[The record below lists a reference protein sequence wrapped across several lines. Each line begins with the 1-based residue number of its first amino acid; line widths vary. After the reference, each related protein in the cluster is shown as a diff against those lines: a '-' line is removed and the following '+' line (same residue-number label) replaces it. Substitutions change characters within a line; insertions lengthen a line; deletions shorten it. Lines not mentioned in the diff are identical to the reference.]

1 MIDSFHKYPIF
12 PDLLENQRRSIRFFW
27 EKGILDE
34 LELFSTLIGYQKE
47 KNTKKE
53 GAVIEA
59 SLPAAAAAKTGGPP
73 PPPYRTADRTVSLH
87 LTSGRGERGSE
98 ARPVSEA
105 ARSYSAQVFDSDKKQ
120 NIKKSWVFNGIKVYS
135 FSDLNSPLENLK
147 SEKHKVK
154 SEALHLTP
162 AELPEAGA
170 NKGDQQLRSGQL
182 RSPKVKKAIFN
193 VSKEQSSPQIE
204 SFNKNDTEYL
214 VLHGSK
220 FLLKAPQYSQIE
232 SIRYQKTYSVGLF
245 LPIEQKRSPTAKLTG
260 GGDERE
266 GEGYASAKLRARWG
280 ASGGTSQSFTRGGF
294 ALTGAPLFWFYFGD
308 IPLMTERGSFIING
322 APRVLV
328 NQIIRCPSVYFKV
341 KLDQKNRR
349 TYTAS
354 FLSEYGSWLRLE
366 TDRLGNRL
374 WARIDKSP
382 RFPADVLL
390 MGLGYSL
397 GGEGKESGVP
407 PTPLVSFGDQS
418 SLERLVPNSRDER
431 GETSFSPP
439 LITSGAPRSSPERSS
454 WSGAPDELR
463 SPGPKLQRLTSRSVP
478 SMFSSQIVDQS
489 NKPVLFNSIN
499 KVGRPNSFRGEATG
513 GASLTSGDDRRSSA
527 ALRRLLKGRRL
538 VVTGLQGAKL
548 PRASLRGGDRR
559 SALSTKLTT
568 KGHGE
573 RSSPGTKNTLTES
586 GVALQTIWKKC
597 NPGRWTSSLG
607 CYSFFYNKFLN
618 PKRYSIGRVGRL
630 RLNKRLLRNPECTVP
645 TLTPEDVLLAFHYLT
660 QLRSSDSLGNTGEAP
675 LELDDIDHLK
685 NRRVRLPGETLQ
697 NQFRLALSRI
707 PFSALRFQDFH
718 HPRGGQQLPESEA
731 VRSGTTVSTGGA
743 KLTGQLTGGSE
754 RSSPQVTQENR
765 KPLLGIGQFAGQDQ
779 RSGQQLLVSSFARAP
794 FRVSSP
800 FSKKLR
806 EIGERAKLSSEQSG
820 TSGRGD
826 RRSGRSR
833 AELLAKLSPKGGA
846 DRTADRTAPLRP
858 FLKGEPAKLFG
869 TPIPAFQ
876 NTIRELFNTGQLSQY
891 MDQTNPLAEITHK
904 RRLSSLGPGGV
915 GRDQAGFAVREIHP
929 SHFGRICPIET
940 PEGQNAGLVGSLAS
954 YARINNDGFL
964 QSPALPV
971 EQQRQKIVT
980 NLRNFAQGSSA
991 RVGANPSAASRTSGL
1006 RRAPGRASLAP
1017 PLVRSKVSL
1026 FSSELED
1033 EIYVCTADTLNPAG
1047 GAGYSRPEVREAE
1060 QTGERSSL
1068 TEQRRVGGGKLTILL
1083 PSNVESPQIFQSP
1096 SAPLFPNF
1104 FPVRYKQE
1112 FLNIKAADA
1121 LALTSAPTKLFT
1133 GVCPIQLISIA
1144 TSLIPFLEHDDANR
1158 ALMGS
1163 NMQRQAVP
1171 FMVPEKPFVGTG
1183 LELQAARDSST
1194 VVLAKKSGEIIF
1206 VDSNS
1211 IKIQEENKIESYE
1224 LTKFAPSNQS
1234 TSLKQRPAVQL
1245 GEWVEKG
1252 FLLADGSGTC
1262 DGEVALGKNVLLA
1275 YMPWEGYNFE
1285 DAIVINERLVFE
1297 DIYTSIHVERFEVD
1311 VKNAKILSAWELHEW
1326 AASPPGTPADQ
1337 RSPGRSQRA
1346 LPPPGEYL
1354 TSDLD
1359 ILTGKFLRN
1368 TTPIGGVMTS
1378 GRSVSRPPVAGV
1390 TEAPVRDGET
1400 PPLMSSF
1407 KTSWTSGRPTKLR
1420 HLDARGIVRPGTWV
1434 QEGDIL
1440 VGKVQIGL
1448 KEGGT
1453 FGNSLATV
1461 SHEGASR
1468 GYLQLSEG
1476 GGPPVSSPPALFAS
1490 KTTSGQQKNPTL
1502 PFPEYR
1508 LLLAIFE
1515 LQNRP
1520 TDDLRSENSGA
1531 SLSGASDRWGTPHP
1545 SRLSEAPVDQ
1555 SSLGKDGE
1563 LRPPGGTPQL
1573 PLLQLLAAEKKLL
1586 ESEMANRTAPREQ
1599 SSVPSF
1605 NRPLVERLLEKEN
1618 LSTLSLED
1626 MGTRPVVPSINRET
1640 IASFGELRAMLPSSQ
1655 QMTSVKNTS
1664 YKVGIGVK
1672 GRVLECVIEGQ
1683 LPKYHGGPFQP
1694 VGGAKLTDRKRL
1706 AGFTILPQPPK
1717 GPLVSEGPAAPL
1729 VSSAP
1734 LPLPQET
1741 SSPNSF
1747 SGPPVS
1753 SVSIFLA
1760 HKKRIQLGDKMSGRH
1775 GNKGIVSLILP
1786 PQDMP
1791 YLQDGKSVDV
1801 VLNPLGV
1808 PSRMNVGQVLETLFG
1823 LSAFYS
1829 KKVYRIMPFDERIV
1843 PNKEKAF
1850 QKPETS
1856 RSLVYGYLKKLRDT
1870 IRMGG
1875 CFRSNSQLDW
1885 LFDANNPGKTQVFD
1899 GRTGE
1904 VFYQP
1909 VLVGYSYMFKLIHLV
1924 DDKIHARSTG
1934 PYSLVTQQPLGGRS
1948 KKGGQRLGEMEVW
1961 ALEGFG
1967 TASILQEFLTVKS
1980 DEIYSRNHF
1989 LFHLMRRNWD
1999 SLEKIP
2005 GTKSVTSPPVATKG
2019 ASLARA
2025 KLPGVSPYQSAQ
2037 RGLSFGGGSENTGVS
2052 PEGHSSPFGNRISSR
2067 EVSPSSPDRRSWRGY
2082 CSGFNP
2088 RRVPLGTRDSSLS
2101 TPAKLP
2107 ESFRVLINELH
2118 ALCLS
2123 VYSNLPN

>member
-1 MIDSFHKYPIF
+1 MRASLGYPPLGRPPVRGPEAPRAKLPTAKRNYCLKSKHVCFSEQRGGASLRSSIPTHDLTKVFILVNLMIDSFHKYPIF

-53 GAVIEA
+53 GALIEA
-59 SLPAAAAAKTGGPP
+59 SLPAAAAAARQSPP
-73 PPPYRTADRTVSLH
+73 PPPHRTADQTVSLR

-98 ARPVSEA
+98 ARPVTGGP
-105 ARSYSAQVFDSDKKQ
+105 RSYSAQVFDSDKKQ

-154 SEALHLTP
+154 SEAVRGGYPASEALHLAP
-162 AELPEAGA
+162 AERPKAGA
-170 NKGDQQLRSGQL
+170 DKGHGQLRSGQL

-204 SFNKNDTEYL
+204 SSNKNDTEYL

-266 GEGYASAKLRARWG
+266 GEGYASAKLRERWG
-280 ASGGTSQSFTRGGF
+280 ASAGTSRSFIRE
-294 ALTGAPLFWFYFGD
+294 ASLDRRSAPLFWFYFGD

-397 GGEGKESGVP
+397 GGEGKDEEHSS
-407 PTPLVSFGDQS
+407 TPLVSFGDQS

-463 SPGPKLQRLTSRSVP
+463 SPGPKLQRSTSRSVP

-489 NKPVLFNSIN
+489 NKPGLFSRIN
-499 KVGRPNSFRGEATG
+499 KVGRPNSFRGEATV
-513 GASLTSGDDRRSSA
+513 GASRTSGDRRSA
-527 ALRRLLKGRRL
+527 PLRRLLKGRRL
-538 VVTGLQGAKL
+538 VVTGLHEGAKL
-548 PRASLRGGDRR
+548 LWTASGGDRR
-559 SALSTKLTT
+559 SSLPTKLT
-568 KGHGE
+568 GGGE

-707 PFSALRFQDFH
+707 PFSALRFHDFH
-718 HPRGGQQLPESEA
+718 HPGASLGSSKSEA

-743 KLTGQLTGGSE
+743 SLPK
-754 RSSPQVTQENR
+754 VTQENR
-765 KPLLGIGQFAGQDQ
+765 KPLLEIGQFAGQ
-779 RSGQQLLVSSFARAP
+779 VSSFARATE
-794 FRVSSP
+794 RSSSP

-806 EIGERAKLSSEQSG
+806 EIGEVPSRVPPSGSEAL
-820 TSGRGD
+820 
-826 RRSGRSR
+826 RSR

-846 DRTADRTAPLRP
+846 DRTADRTAPFRP

-954 YARINNDGFL
+954 YARVNNDGFL

-980 NLRNFAQGSSA
+980 NLRSFAQGSSA

-1006 RRAPGRASLAP
+1006 RRAPLP
-1017 PLVRSKVSL
+1017 PLLVRSKVSL

-1047 GAGYSRPEVREAE
+1047 GAGYSTERSWSEAE
-1060 QTGERSSL
+1060 QSSL

-1112 FLNIKAADA
+1112 FLNIKATDA

-1311 VKNAKILSAWELHEW
+1311 VKNAKILSFRELHE
-1326 AASPPGTPADQ
+1326 SPCGGTPAGQ
-1337 RSPGRSQRA
+1337 SPPEGSFA
-1346 LPPPGEYL
+1346 LLPPPGEYL

-1359 ILTGKFLRN
+1359 IITGKFLRN
-1368 TTPIGGVMTS
+1368 TTPIGRTAKLA
-1378 GRSVSRPPVAGV
+1378 RPPVAGV

-1407 KTSWTSGRPTKLR
+1407 KTSRSEAPPTKLR

-1461 SHEGASR
+1461 SPEGASR
-1468 GYLQLSEG
+1468 RYPQLSEG
-1476 GGPPVSSPPALFAS
+1476 GERSSPPALFAS

-1520 TDDLRSENSGA
+1520 TDDLRERA
-1531 SLSGASDRWGTPHP
+1531 SR
-1545 SRLSEAPVDQ
+1545 
-1555 SSLGKDGE
+1555 DGE
-1563 LRPPGGTPQL
+1563 RRRGEALQHQL

-1605 NRPLVERLLEKEN
+1605 NKPLVERLLEKEN

-1706 AGFTILPQPPK
+1706 AGFTIRPQSPK
-1717 GPLVSEGPAAPL
+1717 GPLVSEAPGAAL
-1729 VSSAP
+1729 
-1734 LPLPQET
+1734 LPLTQET

-1870 IRMGG
+1870 IRMGS

-2037 RGLSFGGGSENTGVS
+2037 RGLSFGGGGENSGVS

-2067 EVSPSSPDRRSWRGY
+2067 EVSPSSPDRRSTRGY
-2082 CSGFNP
+2082 DSEFDP